1 MTPEQTVKKVPLDKD
16 KNHDEYDEVQ
26 TLFLGRLGGEIV
38 SIERIQN
45 PSLYLP
51 YAVKKYTMKEHYRS
65 ESNGPEFECERKL
78 FHGTREDATHMI
90 NAQGFNRVFS
100 GKNGEFYYDTHAL
113 ISLKFHR

>member
-26 TLFLGRLGGEIV
+26 TLFLGRSGGIQAEIV

-51 YAVKKYTMKEHYRS
+51 YAVKKYTMEKQYRS
-65 ESNGPEFECERKL
+65 EFECERKL

-90 NAQGFNRVFS
+90 NAQGFNRVFA
-100 GKNGEFYYDTHAL
+100 GKNGKFYYDTHAL
-113 ISLKFHR
+113 ISLKFPR